1 MSIIR
6 ENIIIEKCKEIISK
20 YNNGEISLDDAL
32 TEVNADGLNFHE
44 AACVYNVVKHYMTGA
59 NSWGIVESETHER
72 NMIYKLSEAI
82 SHEGRHGYYRQFT
95 CIDNDE
101 EDDRNIFDICL
112 NKIKDGNVKEVVNEM
127 QAWPESDIN
136 TYVYSD
142 VITGNAD
149 NDGERVVYD
158 DFTWILTVSNT
169 GMTLFKNVNHL
180 LNSSKG

>member
-6 ENIIIEKCKEIISK
+6 ENVVIEKCKEIISK
-20 YNNGEISLDDAL
+20 YNNGEISLDDVL

-44 AACVYNVVKHYMTGA
+44 AACVYNVIKHYMTGA

-82 SHEGRHGYYRQFT
+82 NHEGRHGYYRQFT
-95 CIDNDE
+95 CIDNNE
-101 EDDRNIFDICL
+101 EFNRNIFDICL
-112 NKIKDGNVKEVVNEM
+112 KKIKDGNVKEVVNEM

-136 TYVYSD
+136 PYVYSD

-158 DFTWILTVSNT
+158 DFTWILTASNT

>member
-6 ENIIIEKCKEIISK
+6 ENIIIEKCKDIITK
-20 YNNGEISLDDAL
+20 YNNGGLSLDDVL

-44 AACVYNVVKHYMTGA
+44 AACVYNVVKHYITGA

-82 SHEGRHGYYRQFT
+82 NYHGRHDYYRQFT
-95 CIDNDE
+95 CVDNNE
-101 EDDRNIFDICL
+101 EGNRNTFDICL
-112 NKIKDGNVKEVVNEM
+112 KKIKKGYTKELVDEM
-127 QAWPESDIN
+127 KTWEESDTN
-136 TYVYSD
+136 PYAYFD
-142 VITGNAD
+142 VITGNAN

-158 DFTWILTVSNT
+158 DFTWILTASNT

>member
-101 EDDRNIFDICL
+101 EFNRNISDICL